1 MKKLI
6 GLSAIMAV
14 IAIANSCKKTTT
26 GSTGTV
32 YLDLPTTAYNYD
44 PNPSTTFTNKVNEKA
59 TLGRVLFYDTH
70 LSLNNAISCGS
81 CHHQTSGFADN
92 VAFSV
97 GYEGRLTGRNSR
109 GFANI
114 TGTTVRFDNINS
126 PSVLLF
132 WDGREN
138 TLQNLIG
145 RPITNHVEMGITD
158 FSEMPAKLS
167 TLDYYK
173 QLFTNAYGSSNI
185 STDKISECVAI
196 FVASITS
203 HNSRFDQFM
212 GNSMFSGTPSHP
224 EVYTANEYAGFNLFI
239 NKYHCQNCHRIFT
252 SYYSSADMLD
262 IGLDQNYFDKGYG
275 TITGR
280 TDDNGKF
287 RTPGLRNVALTAPY
301 MHDGRFKTL
310 DDVLNHYSHGINN
323 SPNLTSMLKD
333 DDGKPKSF
341 NISDADKEALIAFLN
356 TLTDYTMIT
365 DPKYANPFKA
375 K

>member
-1 MKKLI
+1 MKKLY
-6 GLSAIMAV
+6 GLFAILSV
-14 IAIANSCKKTTT
+14 VAIAYSCKK
-26 GSTGTV
+26 SSSSSSGTV
-32 YLDLPTTAYNYD
+32 YLDLPTTAYTYD
-44 PNPSTTFTNKVNEKA
+44 VTSYPKKQNDHKA

-114 TGTTVRFDNINS
+114 TGTTVRFDNLNS
-126 PSVLLF
+126 QSVLLF

-138 TLQNLIG
+138 VLQNLIS

-158 FSEMPAKLS
+158 FSTMPEKLS
-167 TLDYYK
+167 GLDYYK
-173 QLFTNAYGSSNI
+173 QLFINAYGNGTI
-185 STDKISECVAI
+185 TTDRISECVAM

-203 HNSRFDQFM
+203 HSSRFDQFM
-212 GNSMFSGTPSHP
+212 GANMSMGQPSHP
-224 EVYTANEYAGFNLFI
+224 EVYTANEYAGYNLFI
-239 NKYHCQNCHRIFT
+239 NKYQCQNCHRIFT
-252 SYYSSADMLD
+252 SYYTIADMVD
-262 IGLDQNYFDKGYG
+262 IGLDQNYNDKGYG

-280 TDDNGKF
+280 SSDNGKF
-287 RTPGLRNVALTAPY
+287 RTPGLRNIALTAPY

-310 DDVLNHYSHGINN
+310 DEVLNHYSHGINN
-323 SPNLTSMLKD
+323 SENLSRLLV
-333 DDGKPKSF
+333 DGTGIAKSF
-341 NISDADKEALIAFLN
+341 NISDADKEAMIAFLN

-365 DPKYANPFKA
+365 DPKYSNPFKV